1 MPANPLNESDPKALL
16 ELPDLKT
23 HGWLADARTLGR
35 RREAPKLD
43 YISEGLKLVEV
54 EVLNQS
60 FPYRLHKN
68 YNLLSK

>member
-1 MPANPLNESDPKALL
+1 
-16 ELPDLKT
+16 
-23 HGWLADARTLGR
+23 
-35 RREAPKLD
+35 
-43 YISEGLKLVEV
+43 LKLVEV